1 MCVCTFDAH
10 VCIIQYTMYVTSL
23 RFSGGREA
31 GGVCVCVCV
40 CVCAHLMHVYTLQC
54 VLLLYASK
62 LIQAMVPYLDK
73 IHLSDGPRWTKQ
85 TTLLHLQ
92 NEGVYIYT

>member
-1 MCVCTFDAH
+1 MCTFDAH
-10 VCIIQYTMYVTSL
+10 VHIT
-23 RFSGGREA
+23 
-31 GGVCVCVCV
+31 
-40 CVCAHLMHVYTLQC
+40 C

-85 TTLLHLQ
+85 TLLHLQ
-92 NEGVYIYT
+92 NEGVYIDTLTH

>member
-1 MCVCTFDAH
+1 MEGGWLEVCVCVCTFDAH

-40 CVCAHLMHVYTLQC
+40 CTFDARVHITMC
-54 VLLLYASK
+54 VTSLRL
-62 LIQAMVPYLDK
+62 
-73 IHLSDGPRWTKQ
+73 
-85 TTLLHLQ
+85 
-92 NEGVYIYT
+92 